1 MAISIDEGFEQSKN
15 KLKVYKTFLQSKAEI
30 KKQRLRNKLDEKKL
44 SLQQKSLDRA
54 KKNQERKEKIQSSYD
69 QLIDI
74 LQMAKGAAKPNDNY
88 ITKLLVKVA
97 KEIKPKLFEIV
108 SEEMLKSLN
117 CSEESTYTNADSIYI
132 KVSTVD
138 LGKILLINP
147 NDTWGKCIYEQTS
160 YDSSASKKSTN
171 QLLYYLIQT
180 PTPLSQGNING
191 ITNPVNTQYKGQSGQ
206 NLFDIQFVTVDNNG
220 NQGQFFKITLA
231 NRALGL
237 NRVSDFITDY
247 FKVNSIL
254 DLRYLL
260 TTLTDIIL
268 GCVSADLKYGDN
280 QLDDSTRFG
289 LIIQRILGLCQ
300 DYNVEI
306 DVGGQAKYPEVDNT
320 TDTLFE
326 MESND
331 LEFINERVQSIKVG
345 IREFV
350 DCGNIALPIS
360 DTNYLSDNIG
370 QVGDDGENFDNELN
384 NIITNL
390 VNDPRWVAQFP
401 FPNELSL
408 SLNRDFIKQLPM
420 ALIKS
425 IFSPKI
431 LLPYVIMSKAVS
443 NMYEEGIEGYN
454 NFLRNNR
461 ALVEAITNRI
471 VALFLEALLIEI
483 KKIVIALA
491 KSIIQDMTAEKK
503 ATIARVINNIVSLS
517 VLVAQ
522 TINDF
527 RECRSLVD
535 YLLKLFQ
542 LRIPLPKQI
551 TPTPILALSDILDGA
566 STNRAYMNHLEFLQS
581 LGLPTEPN
589 PNGTPMYSNMEG
601 FSIMQG
607 LNKEKEENGKIE
619 LFLKPIPIAGAGTGG
634 MVATGKYY

>member
-1 MAISIDEGFEQSKN
+1 MAISIEEGFEQSKN
-15 KLKVYKTFLQSKAEI
+15 KLKVYKTFLQSKTEI
-30 KKQRLRNKLDEKKL
+30 KKQRLKNKLDEKKL
-44 SLQQKSLDRA
+44 ARQQKSLERA
-54 KKNQERKEKIQSSYD
+54 KKNQERKERVQSSYD

-74 LQMAKGAAKPNDNY
+74 LQMAKGAAKPKDNY
-88 ITKLLVKVA
+88 ITNLVVKVA
-97 KEIKPKLFEIV
+97 KQIKPKISEIITD
-108 SEEMLKSLN
+108 EMLKSLN
-117 CSEESTYTNADSIYI
+117 CSEESTYDNLVIYI
-132 KVSTVD
+132 KVSSLD

-147 NDTWGKCIYEQTS
+147 TDTWGKCIYEQNP
-160 YDSSASKKSTN
+160 YDSSLVKKSTN

-220 NQGQFFKITLA
+220 TPGQYYKITLT

-237 NRVSDFITDY
+237 NRVSDFINDY
-247 FKVNSIL
+247 FKVNSLL

-268 GCVSADLKYGDN
+268 GCVSADLKLGDN

-289 LIIQRILGLCQ
+289 LIIQRILGQCQ

-306 DVGGQAKYPEVDNT
+306 DVGGQSKYPEVDNS
-320 TDTLFE
+320 TDSIFE

-350 DCGNIALPIS
+350 DCNNVALPIS
-360 DTNYLSDNIG
+360 NTNYLSDNISN
-370 QVGDDGENFDNELN
+370 VGDDGENLDTEIN

-390 VNDPRWVAQFP
+390 VNDPRWVANFP
-401 FPNELSL
+401 FPDAISL
-408 SLNRDFIKQLPM
+408 SLNKDFISQLPM
-420 ALIKS
+420 AIIKS
-425 IFSPKI
+425 IFSPKV
-431 LLPYVIMSKAVS
+431 LLPYIIMAKAIG
-443 NMYEEGIEGYN
+443 NMYSEGIEGYN

-461 ALVEAITNRI
+461 ALVQAIGARI
-471 VALFLEALLIEI
+471 MALFLEALLIEI

-491 KSIIQDMTAEKK
+491 KAIVQDMTAEKK
-503 ATIARVINNIVSLS
+503 ATIARVINKIVSLS
-517 VLVAQ
+517 VLIAQ

-581 LGLPTEPN
+581 LGLPTGPN

-601 FSIMQG
+601 FSIIQG
-607 LNKEKEENGKIE
+607 LNKEKEENGKTEMFI
-619 LFLKPIPIAGAGTGG
+619 KPIPIAGYATSPIR
-634 MVATGKYY
+634 VTGKYF